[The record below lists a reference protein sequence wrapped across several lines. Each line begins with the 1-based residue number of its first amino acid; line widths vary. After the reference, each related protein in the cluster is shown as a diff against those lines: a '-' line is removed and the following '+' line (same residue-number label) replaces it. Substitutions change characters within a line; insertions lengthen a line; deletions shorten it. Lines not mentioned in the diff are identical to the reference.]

1 MGNELRLFRRK
12 DKVSFSLEQEEGLT
26 KGLFL
31 TSISQASISPL
42 LYHDSTFTSV
52 LPGSALSI
60 CRKNSGEDLK
70 GISHF

>member
-31 TSISQASISPL
+31 TSISQAPISPL
-42 LYHDSTFTSV
+42 LYRTPR
-52 LPGSALSI
+52 LPLSLLGLHCPFVERI
-60 CRKNSGEDLK
+60 LLR
-70 GISHF
+70 I